1 MSPPDE
7 TQRTPLS
14 DMDDAELYTVVRRA
28 TRDAIFDVV
37 GTLAL
42 LGFSLVSLWIGVQTV
57 IEQGTEGAIFAAP
70 FVLLA
75 LYCGAAAF
83 NRAPL
88 PSIPFAPAEDGTGRY

>member
-14 DMDDAELYTVVRRA
+14 DMDDAELYTIVRRA
-28 TRDAIFDVV
+28 TRDAIFDVI

-42 LGFSLVSLWIGVQTV
+42 LGFSLVLLWGSVQNVLVHGVDGLFFV
-57 IEQGTEGAIFAAP
+57 AP
-70 FVLLA
+70 FVVLA

-83 NRAPL
+83 DLAPL
-88 PSIPFAPAEDGTGRY
+88 PSIPFTATDDGTGRY